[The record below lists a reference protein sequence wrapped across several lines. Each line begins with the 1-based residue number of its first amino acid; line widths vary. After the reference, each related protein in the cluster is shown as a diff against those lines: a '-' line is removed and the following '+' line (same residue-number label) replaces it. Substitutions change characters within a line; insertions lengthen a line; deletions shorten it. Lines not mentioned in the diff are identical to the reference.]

1 MSTTGYTTG
10 FAFLEPKRHIADITR
25 LDGEEAQTFGAVLA
39 RVTAVLSAAADAE
52 LVWVYIF
59 GGGIPHLHVH
69 LAPHRAGDALSSQMI
84 RGEVVEEP
92 LPSGASRIVSRDF
105 AELPADEIRRVID
118 RAAELL
124 AGGPADA
131 RSNKGSILPE

>member
-1 MSTTGYTTG
+1 MTTTGYTTG
-10 FAFLEPKRHIADITR
+10 FGFLEPKRHIPDITA
-25 LDGEEAQTFGAVLA
+25 LDGEEAETFGAVLA
-39 RVTAVLSAAADAE
+39 RVTAVLKAAADAD

-105 AELPADEIRRVID
+105 PELPADEIRLVID

-124 AGGPADA
+124 AGCPANGG
-131 RSNKGSILPE
+131 SNKGSILPE

>member
-1 MSTTGYTTG
+1 MSTSGSTTG
-10 FAFLEPKRHIADITR
+10 FAYLEPMRHIPHITD
-25 LDGEEAQTFGAVLA
+25 LNGDEAATFGDVMA
-39 RVTAVLSAAADAE
+39 RVSSALKEAAGAE

-69 LAPHRAGDALSSQMI
+69 LAPHRTGDALNAQII

-92 LPSGASRIVSRDF
+92 LPSGATRITSRDF
-105 AELPADEIRRVID
+105 PELPAEEIRRVIN

-124 AGGPADA
+124 SPEGTPWTQPNR
-131 RSNKGSILPE
+131 RSIMA